1 MRLDHGTTRGNAVRE
16 GNADRDTKKDPEPER
31 VRASRDQIEYIADL
45 LLELKEMAR
54 SQRLSTLAGLLQLA
68 HTEARLRAKDRH

>member
-1 MRLDHGTTRGNAVRE
+1 MRE
-16 GNADRDTKKDPEPER
+16 GNADRDTKKEPER